1 VQLTSDLENDPSLS
15 THTSSI
21 SNPSSSS
28 TSISPPALPLD
39 EIAHPNPNLAVALT
53 SSSIVGSTTSV
64 VDGKSATATA
74 MGIAERANDPADKIE
89 RAVALIPEALD
100 DNGIDVVGAAF
111 TPDWGV

>member
-15 THTSSI
+15 TQTSSI

-28 TSISPPALPLD
+28 TSISPLELPEE

-53 SSSIVGSTTSV
+53 SSSTVGSKTSML
-64 VDGKSATATA
+64 DGKSATATA
-74 MGIAERANDPADKIE
+74 IGIAERANDPADKIE

-100 DNGIDVVGAAF
+100 ENGIDVVGAAF
-111 TPDWGV
+111 IPDWGV